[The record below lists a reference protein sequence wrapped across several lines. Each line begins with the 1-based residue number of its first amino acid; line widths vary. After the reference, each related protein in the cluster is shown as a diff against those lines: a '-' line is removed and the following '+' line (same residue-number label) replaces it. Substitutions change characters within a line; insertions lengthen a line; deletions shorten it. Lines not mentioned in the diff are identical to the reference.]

1 MIVNA
6 SVITADELFG
16 LVTRMDQRCV
26 PKVVST
32 LVLTVITIVVGL
44 TTCVVTTCG
53 AVPCPPSK
61 VTTAPLTKPEPVMA
75 TFTFVLA
82 GAVFGTMLRIAGSGV
97 AVMAMVGE
105 GGIAVAV
112 GGGRVGMGIV
122 GVGIGIV
129 VGEGGAGVIVGRGVA
144 VITVTAGVIGVNVV
158 VGEDVSVA
166 IVGEGMGEA
175 VGVTTSGAP
184 NSLQPRSGA
193 APTNPVSG
201 LVGTGSPLT
210 VIYCATPRSIA
221 GEVP

>member
-6 SVITADELFG
+6 SVMTADELFG

-61 VTTAPLTKPEPVMA
+61 VTTAPLAKPEPVMA
-75 TFTFVLA
+75 TFTVVLA
-82 GAVFGTMLRIAGSGV
+82 GAVFGTMLRMVGSGV
-97 AVMAMVGE
+97 AVMATVGE

-112 GGGRVGMGIV
+112 GGGSVGMGMVGVGMGI
-122 GVGIGIV
+122 
-129 VGEGGAGVIVGRGVA
+129 VGEGGAGVIVGKGVA
-144 VITVTAGVIGVNVV
+144 VITVTAGVIGVNVA

-166 IVGEGMGEA
+166 IVGEGTAEA

-184 NSLQPRSGA
+184 NSLHPRSGA

-201 LVGTGSPLT
+201 LVGTGSPLA